1 MREHELFFNLAKGY
15 VGADTNEDYVKY
27 FNQGQENEVIARIY
41 TQNYRLFEQTSKRF
55 TGVDDATRDSLI
67 VENIWKCLSTY
78 DESKSNGKIITMI
91 CTYVRNALRTLTQS
105 MNTKKGKVNS
115 QSKVFSSYEDE
126 DRVAELSTTSKTF
139 SDIEIKDY
147 IDSLDLKGNQKRYCE
162 VILDSKEDLKMSDI
176 ARELNVSRAGALS
189 IKRALQGKLAE
200 LIA

>member
-1 MREHELFFNLAKGY
+1 MREQELFFNLAKDY

-41 TQNYRLFEQTSKRF
+41 TLNYRLFKQTSKRF
-55 TGVDDATRDSLI
+55 TGVDEATRDSLI
-67 VENIWKCLSTY
+67 LENIWKCLSTY
-78 DESKSNGKIITMI
+78 DESKSNGKITTMI

-105 MNTKKGKVNS
+105 MNTNKGKVNS

-147 IDSLDLKGNQKRYCE
+147 IESLDLKGNQKRYCE
-162 VILDSKEDLKMSDI
+162 AILGSKEDLKMSDI
-176 ARELNVSRAGALS
+176 ARELNISRAGALS
-189 IKRALQGKLAE
+189 IKRALQGKLGE